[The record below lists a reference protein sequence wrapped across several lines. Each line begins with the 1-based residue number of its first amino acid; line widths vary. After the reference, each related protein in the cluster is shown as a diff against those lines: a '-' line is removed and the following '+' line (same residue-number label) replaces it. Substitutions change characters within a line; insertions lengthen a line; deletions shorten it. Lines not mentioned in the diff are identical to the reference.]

1 MRTRTKAVLG
11 VATGILGAALG
22 GWLYAPTYIKH
33 QVEQQVPGATVG
45 SVSIHPWYVNL
56 HDVRVDRSNLQ
67 ATLDLVRVTSKTS
80 AHIVGGQVRLTQ
92 TTPDANQPVKPG
104 RIISFEGINLT
115 TSWNDRPIT
124 VQNAHG
130 TIGQIILADQAST
143 SHPKFGTVVAKVVR
157 FDPHTTS
164 GSFRAEK
171 VSIHGFKPL
180 PTNPCE
186 RVELSG
192 VEVTPGIKY
201 VSVKTA
207 TCGGNRLDTLQVR
220 WTDSNVLLR
229 AGTAVVSHSWLN
241 PVPLVF
247 SRPIHL
253 DWDGQIAD
261 IRLGGANI
269 VVSPSAKHMDIVG
282 ECSAFASE
290 MPQGLAEPLKDI
302 TFSGKLDIHILWDS
316 ADPDVT
322 VKGMCRADCSSPA
335 LRALRR
341 PFTYQVYG
349 SDGSRKPRQSGP
361 GSAQWV
367 PLGFLGENLINATIA
382 REDPGFLSHRGYIP
396 QAFRN
401 SLRINLD
408 AGKFLRGGSTITM
421 QLAKNLW
428 LNRDKTFGR
437 KAQELLLASALE
449 SCFGK
454 DDILEL
460 YLNVIEFGPDLY
472 GIGPGAQ
479 KWFGVTPA
487 ELSPR
492 QAFWLASILPHPRT
506 AVQPNEAVL
515 ARTEKLMK
523 RMIDAG
529 HLPESMREDIPEG
542 ALDGW

>member
-1 MRTRTKAVLG
+1 MVL
-11 VATGILGAALG
+11 
-22 GWLYAPTYIKH
+22 
-33 QVEQQVPGATVG
+33 
-45 SVSIHPWYVNL
+45 
-56 HDVRVDRSNLQ
+56 
-67 ATLDLVRVTSKTS
+67 
-80 AHIVGGQVRLTQ
+80 
-92 TTPDANQPVKPG
+92 
-104 RIISFEGINLT
+104 
-115 TSWNDRPIT
+115 
-124 VQNAHG
+124 
-130 TIGQIILADQAST
+130 
-143 SHPKFGTVVAKVVR
+143 SHP
-157 FDPHTTS
+157 
-164 GSFRAEK
+164 
-171 VSIHGFKPL
+171 
-180 PTNPCE
+180 
-186 RVELSG
+186 
-192 VEVTPGIKY
+192 
-201 VSVKTA
+201 
-207 TCGGNRLDTLQVR
+207 
-220 WTDSNVLLR
+220 
-229 AGTAVVSHSWLN
+229 WLN

-247 SRPIHL
+247 SRPIYL

-282 ECSAFASE
+282 ACSDFAQE
-290 MPQGLAEPLKDI
+290 MPEGLAGPLRDV

-322 VKGMCRADCSSPA
+322 VKGMCRADCSSPK

-341 PFTYQVYG
+341 PFTYRVY
-349 SDGSRKPRQSGP
+349 SSKWERKPRQSGP
-361 GSAQWV
+361 GSPQWV

-401 SLRINLD
+401 SLRMNLD

-428 LNRDKTFGR
+428 LSRDKTFGR

-460 YLNVIEFGPDLY
+460 YLNVVEFGPDLY
-472 GIGPGAQ
+472 GIGPAAQ

-492 QAFWLASILPHPRT
+492 QAFWLASILPNPRA
-506 AVQPNEAVL
+506 AVQPDEAVL
-515 ARTEKLMK
+515 ARTEKIIR
-523 RMIDAG
+523 RMVEAG